1 MYILILFIPLLSAII
16 SGFFG
21 RKIGTKGAGILTS
34 SCITI
39 STIISCCIFYET
51 TLNSS
56 TTYIKLWR
64 WFDSELLT
72 TYFGLQF
79 DSLTSTT
86 LVVITSVSALVHIY
100 STGYMAEDPHIPRFM
115 SYLSLFTFLMIVLVT
130 SDNYVQLFIGWEG
143 VGLCSYLLIN
153 FWLTRIKANK
163 AAIKAMLINRVGDIG
178 LVLAMLMILKE
189 FGALE
194 FSTISSLLVT
204 PNINKENVT
213 IICLLLF
220 LGAVGKSA
228 QLGLHT
234 WLPDAMEGP
243 TPVSA
248 LIHAATMVT
257 AGVFLIIRSG
267 PLFEGSPL
275 ALTIVTI
282 LGALTAFFAATTG
295 VVQND
300 LKKVVAY
307 STCSQLG
314 YMVMVC
320 GISNYS
326 TSLFHLMNHAF
337 FKALLF
343 LSAGSVI
350 HAVSDEQDMRKMGG
364 LIKSIPFT
372 YTMIL
377 IGSLSLMGFPYLTGF
392 YSKDLI
398 LELTYDK
405 YYIVFAYWLG
415 SFSALLTA
423 FYSIRLIYLTFITNT
438 NSKKEVLTG
447 IHESSLN
454 ITIPLLLLALGS
466 IFVGYLAKEITLS
479 NVISPIISNSAK
491 VIPLL
496 FSLLGAILAFVV
508 YNWSIAFKVYYIQS
522 HQLPFLKIKTIGQK
536 ADIRNHNLPVGR
548 ESNWFDS
555 RMNFH
560 FINWW
565 KSSNNWVFLY
575 HMIYT
580 FLNSAW
586 QFNYI
591 INHFAVGE
599 IWKFGHLITYRV
611 IDRGLLEIIGPRG
624 ISVIVIKLT
633 QNISNLQSG
642 MVFNYALIMIV
653 FTTLF
658 ISGVIIPK
666 GVLAQLVER
675 RRCKSEATGS
685 RPANSIYD
693 NVDRNHSSWLPMGN
707 PFGRETIA
715 LPMTENPKQ
724 CLIVWLRNWKYIVK
738 PIEELKFEYGVR
750 I

>member
-1 MYILILFIPLLSAII
+1 MYILVLFFPLLSAII
-16 SGFFG
+16 SGLFG

-34 SCITI
+34 SCIVI
-39 STIISCCIFYET
+39 SVVISCCIFYEVA
-51 TLNSS
+51 LNSS
-56 TTYIKLWR
+56 ATYIKLWK

-79 DSLTSTT
+79 DSLTSIM
-86 LVVITSVSALVHIY
+86 LIVITSVSALVHIY
-100 STGYMAEDPHIPRFM
+100 SIGYMSGDPHIPRFM

-178 LVLAMLMILKE
+178 LVLAMLMIFQE
-189 FGALE
+189 FGSLD
-194 FSTISSLLVT
+194 FSTIYSLLVS
-204 PNINKENVT
+204 PVAKEENIT
-213 IICLLLF
+213 IICILLF
-220 LGAVGKSA
+220 IGAVGKSA

-372 YTMIL
+372 YIMIL

-398 LELTYDK
+398 LELTYDR
-405 YYIVFAYWLG
+405 YYIAFAYWLG

-438 NSKKEVLTG
+438 NSKREILMGV
-447 IHESSLN
+447 HEPSLN
-454 ITIPLLLLALGS
+454 ITIPLVLLAFGS
-466 IFVGYLAKEITLS
+466 IFVGYLGKEIVLS
-479 NVISPIISNSAK
+479 NVMGPVVTNSVK
-491 VIPLL
+491 MIPLL
-496 FSLLGAILAFVV
+496 FSLFGGMLAFVV
-508 YNWSIAFKVYYIQS
+508 YNYFLVYPAWWGSRKGFWLYI
-522 HQLPFLKIKTIGQK
+522 
-536 ADIRNHNLPVGR
+536 NHSV
-548 ESNWFDS
+548 
-555 RMNFH
+555 
-560 FINWW
+560 
-565 KSSNNWVFLY
+565 
-575 HMIYT
+575 YT
-580 FLNSAW
+580 FFNSAW

-591 INHFAVGE
+591 INHFIVKN

-624 ISVIVIKLT
+624 ISNVFINLT

-658 ISGVIIPK
+658 ISG
-666 GVLAQLVER
+666 
-675 RRCKSEATGS
+675 
-685 RPANSIYD
+685 
-693 NVDRNHSSWLPMGN
+693 
-707 PFGRETIA
+707 A
-715 LPMTENPKQ
+715 LGP
-724 CLIVWLRNWKYIVK
+724 RG
-738 PIEELKFEYGVR
+738 F
-750 I
+750 

>member
-1 MYILILFIPLLSAII
+1 MYTLVLFMPLLSAII
-16 SGFFG
+16 SGLFG
-21 RKIGTKGAGILTS
+21 RKIGAKGAGVLTS
-34 SCITI
+34 SCIVI

-56 TTYIKLWR
+56 ATYIKLWR

-79 DSLTSTT
+79 DSLTSIM
-86 LVVITSVSALVHIY
+86 LIVVTSVSALVHIY
-100 STGYMAEDPHIPRFM
+100 STGYMSEDPHIPRFM

-130 SDNYVQLFIGWEG
+130 SDNYIQLFIGWEG

-163 AAIKAMLINRVGDIG
+163 AAMKAMLINRVGDLG
-178 LVLAMLMILKE
+178 LILAMIKIINE
-189 FGALE
+189 FGTLE
-194 FSTISSLLVT
+194 FSTIYSIMSL
-204 PNINKENVT
+204 NIEKEYLFAGNALIIDKDSIT

-275 ALTIVTI
+275 ALMVLTIV
-282 LGALTAFFAATTG
+282 GALTAFFAATTG

-300 LKKVVAY
+300 LKKVIAY

-314 YMVMVC
+314 YMIMIC
-320 GISNYS
+320 GISSYS

-350 HAVSDEQDMRKMGG
+350 HAISDEQDMRKMGG

-372 YTMIL
+372 YIMIL

-405 YYIVFAYWLG
+405 YYIAFAYWLG

-423 FYSIRLIYLTFITNT
+423 FYSIRLIYLTFIIET
-438 NSKKEVLTG
+438 NSKKEVLMG
-447 IHESSLN
+447 VHESSWN
-454 ITIPLLLLALGS
+454 ITFPLFLLAIGS
-466 IFVGYLAKEITLS
+466 IFVGYLAKEIALS
-479 NVISPIISNSAK
+479 NIVSPIISNSVK
-491 VIPLL
+491 IIPLL
-496 FSLLGAILAFVV
+496 LSLFGALLAFML
-508 YNWSIAFKVYYIQS
+508 YNS
-522 HQLPFLKIKTIGQK
+522 
-536 ADIRNHNLPVGR
+536 IRNWNSFGLTMSIG
-548 ESNWFDS
+548 SK
-555 RMNFH
+555 
-560 FINWW
+560 I
-565 KSSNNWVFLY
+565 Y
-575 HMIYT
+575 HIIYT
-580 FLNSAW
+580 FFNSAW

-591 INHFAVGE
+591 INHFIISN
-599 IWKFGHLITYRV
+599 IWKFGHLITYRI
-611 IDRGLLEIIGPRG
+611 IDRGILETIGPRG
-624 ISVIVIKLT
+624 IARVLIKLT
-633 QNISNLQSG
+633 QNISKFQSG

-658 ISGVIIPK
+658 ISGAST
-666 GVLAQLVER
+666 L
-675 RRCKSEATGS
+675 
-685 RPANSIYD
+685 
-693 NVDRNHSSWLPMGN
+693 
-707 PFGRETIA
+707 
-715 LPMTENPKQ
+715 
-724 CLIVWLRNWKYIVK
+724 
-738 PIEELKFEYGVR
+738 
-750 I
+750 

>member
-1 MYILILFIPLLSAII
+1 MYILVLFMPLLSAII
-16 SGFFG
+16 SGLFG
-21 RKIGTKGAGILTS
+21 RKIGAKGAGILTS
-34 SCITI
+34 SCIVI

-56 TTYIKLWR
+56 ATYIKLWR

-79 DSLTSTT
+79 DSLTSIM
-86 LVVITSVSALVHIY
+86 LIVVTSVSALVHIY
-100 STGYMAEDPHIPRFM
+100 STGYMSEDPHIPRFM

-130 SDNYVQLFIGWEG
+130 SDNYIQLFIGWEG

-163 AAIKAMLINRVGDIG
+163 AAMKAMLINRVGDLG
-178 LVLAMLMILKE
+178 LILAMIKIINE
-189 FGALE
+189 FGTLE
-194 FSTISSLLVT
+194 FSTIYSIMSL
-204 PNINKENVT
+204 NIEKEYLFAGNVLTIEKDSIT

-275 ALTIVTI
+275 ALMVITIV
-282 LGALTAFFAATTG
+282 GALTAFFAATTG

-300 LKKVVAY
+300 LKKVIAY

-314 YMVMVC
+314 YMIMIC
-320 GISNYS
+320 GISSYS

-350 HAVSDEQDMRKMGG
+350 HAISDEQDMRKMGG

-405 YYIVFAYWLG
+405 YYIAFAYWLG

-423 FYSIRLIYLTFITNT
+423 FYSIRLIYLTFIMET
-438 NSKKEVLTG
+438 NSKKEALMGV
-447 IHESSLN
+447 HESSWN
-454 ITIPLLLLALGS
+454 ITFPLFLLAIGS
-466 IFVGYLAKEITLS
+466 IFVGYLAKEIALS
-479 NVISPIISNSAK
+479 NIVSPIISNSVK
-491 VIPLL
+491 IIPLL
-496 FSLLGAILAFVV
+496 FSLFGALLAFMI
-508 YNWSIAFKVYYIQS
+508 YNSI
-522 HQLPFLKIKTIGQK
+522 
-536 ADIRNHNLPVGR
+536 
-548 ESNWFDS
+548 
-555 RMNFH
+555 
-560 FINWW
+560 INW
-565 KSSNNWVFLY
+565 KSFGLTMSIGSKFY
-575 HMIYT
+575 HIIYT
-580 FLNSAW
+580 FFNSAW
-586 QFNYI
+586 QFNYT
-591 INHFAVGE
+591 INHFIINN
-599 IWKFGHLITYRV
+599 IWKFGHLITYRI
-611 IDRGLLEIIGPRG
+611 IDRGILETIGPRG
-624 ISVIVIKLT
+624 IARVLIKLT
-633 QNISNLQSG
+633 QNISKYQSG

-658 ISGVIIPK
+658 ISGAST
-666 GVLAQLVER
+666 L
-675 RRCKSEATGS
+675 
-685 RPANSIYD
+685 
-693 NVDRNHSSWLPMGN
+693 
-707 PFGRETIA
+707 
-715 LPMTENPKQ
+715 
-724 CLIVWLRNWKYIVK
+724 
-738 PIEELKFEYGVR
+738 
-750 I
+750 

>member
-1 MYILILFIPLLSAII
+1 MYILVLFLPLLSAII
-16 SGFFG
+16 SGLFG

-34 SCITI
+34 SCIVI
-39 STIISCCIFYET
+39 STIVSCCIFYET
-51 TLNSS
+51 VLNSS
-56 TTYIKLWR
+56 AAYIKLWR

-79 DSLTSTT
+79 DSLTSIM
-86 LVVITSVSALVHIY
+86 LIVVTSVSALVHIY
-100 STGYMAEDPHIPRFM
+100 STGYMAGDPHIPRFM

-130 SDNYVQLFIGWEG
+130 GDNYVQLFIGWEG

-163 AAIKAMLINRVGDIG
+163 AAMKAMLINRVGDIG
-178 LVLAMLMILKE
+178 LVLAMIKILDE

-194 FSTISSLLVT
+194 FSTIYSIMSLNEWANAAVVV
-204 PNINKENVT
+204 NKESIT

-275 ALTIVTI
+275 ALTVITI
-282 LGALTAFFAATTG
+282 MGALTAFFAATTG

-300 LKKVVAY
+300 LKKVIAY

-320 GISNYS
+320 GLSNYS

-405 YYIVFAYWLG
+405 YYIAFAYWLG

-423 FYSIRLIYLTFITNT
+423 FYSMRLIYLTFMTDTNL
-438 NSKKEVLTG
+438 KKEIITKV
-447 IHESSLN
+447 HESTWN
-454 ITIPLLLLALGS
+454 ITLPLLLLAFGS
-466 IFVGYLAKEITLS
+466 IFVGYLGKEMVIS
-479 NVISPIISNSAK
+479 NVIPPIVSNSVK
-491 VIPLL
+491 MVPLIL
-496 FSLLGAILAFVV
+496 SLLGALLAFII
-508 YNWSIAFKVYYIQS
+508 YNSVTQMTSSGFVKYR
-522 HQLPFLKIKTIGQK
+522 GG
-536 ADIRNHNLPVGR
+536 IRNVVRAN
-548 ESNWFDS
+548 SI
-555 RMNFH
+555 MNV
-560 FINWW
+560 W
-565 KSSNNWVFLY
+565 SNNLKDRYEPKWNFVSSLY
-575 HMIYT
+575 HIVYT
-580 FLNSAW
+580 FFNSAW
-586 QFNYI
+586 QFNYV
-591 INHFAVGE
+591 INHFIVSN
-599 IWKFGHLITYRV
+599 IWKFGHLITYRI
-611 IDRGLLEIIGPRG
+611 IDRGILEIIGPKG
-624 ISVIVIKLT
+624 ISKVLINLT
-633 QNISNLQSG
+633 QTISNFQSG
-642 MVFNYALIMIV
+642 MVFNYALIMII

-658 ISGVIIPK
+658 ISGASM
-666 GVLAQLVER
+666 L
-675 RRCKSEATGS
+675 
-685 RPANSIYD
+685 
-693 NVDRNHSSWLPMGN
+693 
-707 PFGRETIA
+707 
-715 LPMTENPKQ
+715 
-724 CLIVWLRNWKYIVK
+724 
-738 PIEELKFEYGVR
+738 
-750 I
+750 

>member
-1 MYILILFIPLLSAII
+1 MYTLVLFMPLLSAII
-16 SGFFG
+16 SGLFG
-21 RKIGTKGAGILTS
+21 RKIGAKGAGVLTS
-34 SCITI
+34 SCIII

-56 TTYIKLWR
+56 ATYIKFGR

-79 DSLTSTT
+79 DSLTSIM
-86 LVVITSVSALVHIY
+86 LIVVTSVSALVHIY
-100 STGYMAEDPHIPRFM
+100 STGYMSEDPHIPRFM

-130 SDNYVQLFIGWEG
+130 SDNYIQLFIGWEG

-163 AAIKAMLINRVGDIG
+163 AAMKAMLINRVGDLG
-178 LVLAMLMILKE
+178 LILAMIKIINE
-189 FGALE
+189 FGTLE
-194 FSTISSLLVT
+194 FSTIYSIMSL
-204 PNINKENVT
+204 NIEKEYLFAGNALIIDKNSIT

-275 ALTIVTI
+275 ALMVITIV
-282 LGALTAFFAATTG
+282 GALTAFLAATTG

-300 LKKVVAY
+300 LKKVIAY

-314 YMVMVC
+314 YMVMIC
-320 GISNYS
+320 GISSYS
-326 TSLFHLMNHAF
+326 TSLFHLLNHAF

-350 HAVSDEQDMRKMGG
+350 HAISDEQDMRKMGG

-372 YTMIL
+372 YIMIL

-405 YYIVFAYWLG
+405 YYIAFAYWLG
-415 SFSALLTA
+415 SFSVLLTA
-423 FYSIRLIYLTFITNT
+423 FYSIRLIYLTFIIET
-438 NSKKEVLTG
+438 NSKKEALMGV
-447 IHESSLN
+447 HESSWN
-454 ITIPLLLLALGS
+454 ITFPLFLLAIGS
-466 IFVGYLAKEITLS
+466 IFVGYLAKEIALS
-479 NVISPIISNSAK
+479 NIVSPIISNSVK
-491 VIPLL
+491 IVPLL
-496 FSLLGAILAFVV
+496 LSLLGALLAFMI
-508 YNWSIAFKVYYIQS
+508 YNSI
-522 HQLPFLKIKTIGQK
+522 
-536 ADIRNHNLPVGR
+536 
-548 ESNWFDS
+548 
-555 RMNFH
+555 
-560 FINWW
+560 INWNSFGLTMSIGS
-565 KSSNNWVFLY
+565 KFY
-575 HMIYT
+575 HIIYT
-580 FLNSAW
+580 FFNSAW

-591 INHFAVGE
+591 INHFIINN
-599 IWKFGHLITYRV
+599 IWKFGHLITYRI
-611 IDRGLLEIIGPRG
+611 IDRGILETIGPRG
-624 ISVIVIKLT
+624 IARVLIKLT
-633 QNISNLQSG
+633 QNISKFQSG

-658 ISGVIIPK
+658 ISGAST
-666 GVLAQLVER
+666 L
-675 RRCKSEATGS
+675 
-685 RPANSIYD
+685 
-693 NVDRNHSSWLPMGN
+693 
-707 PFGRETIA
+707 
-715 LPMTENPKQ
+715 
-724 CLIVWLRNWKYIVK
+724 
-738 PIEELKFEYGVR
+738 
-750 I
+750 